1 VAVTEGKRFGPRE
14 QLVATVAVMKFHGG
28 DFGFVF
34 QEAEAFVSEM
44 EAEPDK
50 PRQCPCC
57 TKLVVCCLKHYQL
70 TEPGKPCSG
79 CREDE

>member
-1 VAVTEGKRFGPRE
+1 MGNEARDGLIARCSILLHPKFGVGDVHEAWKLGEDYVA
-14 QLVATVAVMKFHGG
+14 A
-28 DFGFVF
+28 
-34 QEAEAFVSEM
+34 M

-70 TEPGKPCSG
+70 TEPGKPCLD
-79 CREDE
+79 CRRVE